1 MAVHIWADGSVPF
14 TNSQPQSQFSLGR
27 TENNRRRLVRE
38 DASLLRGT
46 WIQGNLLFLTSLRVS
61 IACCRRLFATQ
72 SPALDA
78 GDWIEHHA
86 ADDDAYS
93 HHVERVIIAV
103 GDVVQVT
110 CIGHQQ
116 QQTVSTSSPH
126 TNSLSQLSTGGRV
139 TNQY

>member
-116 QQTVSTSSPH
+116 QQTV
-126 TNSLSQLSTGGRV
+126 
-139 TNQY
+139 